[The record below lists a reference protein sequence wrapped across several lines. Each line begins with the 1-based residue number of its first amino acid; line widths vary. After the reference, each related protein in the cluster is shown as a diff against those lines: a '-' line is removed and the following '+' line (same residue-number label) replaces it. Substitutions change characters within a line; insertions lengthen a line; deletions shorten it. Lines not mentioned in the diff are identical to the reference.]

1 MLYLKAVHPDTLSLL
16 INLQQ
21 EPLLTPFYLAGG
33 TALAL
38 HLGHRKSF
46 DLDLFGQSRLPIE
59 ELAGLLKSYP
69 DARELLRSKNITV
82 WSIADVK
89 VDIVNYHYAP
99 ICKPIEENGLR
110 LLSIEDIAAMKLEA
124 IKGRGKKRDFYDLF
138 ILLQKYSLK
147 KLLSYHQKKF
157 KDDSTFLI
165 VKSLTFFEDAEAD
178 PPIIALTHKPDW
190 ENVKR
195 TISSEAATL
204 Q

>member
-99 ICKPIEENGLR
+99 IGKPIEENGLR

-147 KLLSYHQKKF
+147 ELLSYHQKKF